1 MPVALAPVR
10 ALVSTWVGA
19 VVLTMLA
26 YTVTASSPA
35 LGDTSWRDSARL
47 GASLWALA
55 LGAPLDLP
63 DARISLIPLA
73 LTVAIAWLA
82 YRMLRSVGVGTWN
95 DVGVAAGSAFVTTAI
110 LGLSMHPGTAWLLC
124 AATAALLVGLA
135 AAAGMRSERP
145 AEGRVWDA
153 LRSARSALAS
163 ILLVLLA
170 AAALLLAAALVLGR
184 SRIATIYGYYM
195 AGAAGVVTLTLV
207 QLLYLPTFLVW
218 ALAYASGS
226 GFAVGQGTDFSAF
239 GSHTQPLPAIPVFG
253 ALPPTGT
260 RAAWLVIVLLVL
272 SFGLGVRRSRG
283 CEAGRAAVLAVT
295 VTGLLFVGALAA
307 GIVSHG
313 SIGPGRMS
321 ETGPRPVAFAAAVA
335 LEIGLPFAL
344 GALARHGLALV
355 RRARSADGGSGG
367 ARQATAP
374 GTGETGEGE
383 ADDQRGGEDLSPS
396 REGPV
401 KG

>member
-135 AAAGMRSERP
+135 AAVGMRSERP
-145 AEGRVWDA
+145 AEGRIWDA

-239 GSHTQPLPAIPVFG
+239 GSHTQPLPAIPVSEPF
-253 ALPPTGT
+253 PP
-260 RAAWLVIVLLVL
+260 
-272 SFGLGVRRSRG
+272 
-283 CEAGRAAVLAVT
+283 
-295 VTGLLFVGALAA
+295 
-307 GIVSHG
+307 
-313 SIGPGRMS
+313 PGR
-321 ETGPRPVAFAAAVA
+321 G
-335 LEIGLPFAL
+335 
-344 GALARHGLALV
+344 
-355 RRARSADGGSGG
+355 RRGS
-367 ARQATAP
+367 
-374 GTGETGEGE
+374 
-383 ADDQRGGEDLSPS
+383 
-396 REGPV
+396 
-401 KG
+401 

>member
-1 MPVALAPVR
+1 VPVALAPVR

-135 AAAGMRSERP
+135 AAAG
-145 AEGRVWDA
+145 
-153 LRSARSALAS
+153 
-163 ILLVLLA
+163 
-170 AAALLLAAALVLGR
+170 
-184 SRIATIYGYYM
+184 T
-195 AGAAGVVTLTLV
+195 TT
-207 QLLYLPTFLVW
+207 
-218 ALAYASGS
+218 
-226 GFAVGQGTDFSAF
+226 
-239 GSHTQPLPAIPVFG
+239 
-253 ALPPTGT
+253 
-260 RAAWLVIVLLVL
+260 
-272 SFGLGVRRSRG
+272 
-283 CEAGRAAVLAVT
+283 
-295 VTGLLFVGALAA
+295 
-307 GIVSHG
+307 
-313 SIGPGRMS
+313 
-321 ETGPRPVAFAAAVA
+321 
-335 LEIGLPFAL
+335 
-344 GALARHGLALV
+344 V
-355 RRARSADGGSGG
+355 RRA
-367 ARQATAP
+367 P
-374 GTGETGEGE
+374 W
-383 ADDQRGGEDLSPS
+383 L
-396 REGPV
+396 V
-401 KG
+401 